1 MYSTARRER
10 VERRGLECQDPSQLP
25 YSCTH
30 VVAGGAIGGIIASAA
45 VDEQRRRIYFSTA
58 PGLAVFTPQRP
69 TMHALDMDSG
79 AVVWDNGN
87 AAGIRND
94 ASYAPT
100 TAIPG
105 VAFTGSIFAP
115 QLRGWDTVTDTGPL
129 RYAGFV
135 SDVLLTNAIAS
146 AATVVDG
153 TVLVGTGIGARSGDP
168 HDVGDSVSREPRT
181 LVALC
186 VPGTKGCG
194 ACQNGIDDDRDN
206 VADWPNDPGCASAA
220 DDSEKSADFACDDG
234 IDNDGDGE
242 IDMIDAGCPFPIA
255 TVERTQCDDGLDN
268 NGDGDVDFD
277 DPNCSRAWP
286 YWEVTPECGFGAELA
301 LVFPLLGLWRRRLS
315 RWNER
320 ASGRSDSA
328 RLRAVS
334 APRIASG
341 S

>member
-1 MYSTARRER
+1 
-10 VERRGLECQDPSQLP
+10 
-25 YSCTH
+25 
-30 VVAGGAIGGIIASAA
+30 
-45 VDEQRRRIYFSTA
+45 
-58 PGLAVFTPQRP
+58 
-69 TMHALDMDSG
+69 MHALDMDRG

-115 QLRGWDTVTDTGPL
+115 QLRGWDTVTDPGPL

-168 HDVGDSVSREPRT
+168 HYVGDSVSREPRT

-206 VADWPNDPGCASAA
+206 VADWPDDPGCASAD

-234 IDNDGDGE
+234 IDN
-242 IDMIDAGCPFPIA
+242 
-255 TVERTQCDDGLDN
+255 

-277 DPNCSRAWP
+277 DPNCSRGWP
-286 YWEVTPECGFGAELA
+286 YWEVTPECGIGAELA
-301 LVFPLLGLWRRRLS
+301 LVFPLLGLWRRRLP

-328 RLRAVS
+328 RLLRAVS